1 MSDDA
6 ADPDLSEHPL
16 AGLVQS
22 IREPLHAV
30 LGLAEI
36 LAQTET
42 SIEPGDPTARVLH
55 GEAQRVAAIVTEML
69 GHVGERPS
77 NESSKLEVLVV
88 DDSLINQLLT
98 ASQLEELGHS
108 ATVASSG
115 PEAIEQLAKDRF
127 DIVLMDWHMPSV
139 DGLET
144 TRRIR
149 RSELDTGAQPTPI
162 IAVTARA
169 MIGDREQCLEAGMND
184 FLPKP
189 VSLDEL
195 SAMLERW
202 SGGQAALSPA
212 VSAST
217 VAAPAAQASA
227 NVRATTDPSS
237 APLVN
242 HTVLDRMRADVGT
255 ETLDRLLDTY
265 LSELSDRADA
275 IRAGSTS
282 GDWKLVRRAAHTLR
296 STSTLI
302 GAERLAELAD
312 ELERSIHDGGTDAA
326 LADATAACAADTE
339 AALRQLDGN
348 DS

>member
-1 MSDDA
+1 MSDEA
-6 ADPDLSEHPL
+6 ADQDLSEHPL

-42 SIEPGDPTARVLH
+42 PIESGDPTARVLH

-69 GHVGERPS
+69 GHFGERPS

-98 ASQLEELGHS
+98 ASQLEELGHN

-115 PEAIEQLAKDRF
+115 PEAIEQLGQERF

-149 RSELDTGAQPTPI
+149 RSELDTDAQPTPI

-169 MIGDREQCLEAGMND
+169 MIGDRE
-184 FLPKP
+184 P
-189 VSLDEL
+189 VSYTHL
-195 SAMLERW
+195 
-202 SGGQAALSPA
+202 
-212 VSAST
+212 
-217 VAAPAAQASA
+217 
-227 NVRATTDPSS
+227 
-237 APLVN
+237 
-242 HTVLDRMRADVGT
+242 
-255 ETLDRLLDTY
+255 TLPTIC
-265 LSELSDRADA
+265 S
-275 IRAGSTS
+275 
-282 GDWKLVRRAAHTLR
+282 V
-296 STSTLI
+296 
-302 GAERLAELAD
+302 
-312 ELERSIHDGGTDAA
+312 
-326 LADATAACAADTE
+326 
-339 AALRQLDGN
+339 
-348 DS
+348 